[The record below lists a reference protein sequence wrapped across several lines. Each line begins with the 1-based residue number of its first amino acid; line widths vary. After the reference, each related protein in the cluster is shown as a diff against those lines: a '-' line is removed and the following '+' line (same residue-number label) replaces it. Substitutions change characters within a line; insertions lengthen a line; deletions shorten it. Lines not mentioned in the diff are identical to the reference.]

1 MAAILIVDDDPTI
14 RLVLKRSLERQ
25 GYTVEMA
32 TNGLEGVEQAHLISP
47 GLIICD
53 WMMPDIDG
61 LEVCRRIKSDPKF
74 STTFFI
80 LLTARTE
87 VEDRVQGLDAG
98 ADEFLSKPIDPN
110 ELQARVRAGLRLHQ
124 LSHDLQQQTS
134 KLQAELAEAARY
146 VKSLLPKPDFFP
158 DYNIATDWR
167 FLPSQ
172 ELGGDSFN
180 YHWLDEKHLA
190 IYLLDVSGHGVGSA
204 LLSVSV
210 MNQLRTQGLPDT
222 DPRQPEA
229 VLRALNHSFQMGS
242 HNEMYFTL
250 WYGVYQPSSRLLSFA
265 SAGHPPALLIEPT
278 HTSPVELKTPN
289 LPIGILPN
297 PSFQMDQ
304 VRIPAASHLY
314 LFSDG
319 VYEVANREKE
329 LWGLD
334 NLIALLNHDVTG
346 SLDQV
351 AQQAQAFRGQPDFED
366 DFSLL
371 RVSFG

>member
-1 MAAILIVDDDPTI
+1 MTAILIVDDDPTI

-32 TNGLEGVEQAHLISP
+32 SGGLEGLEKAHLLAP

-61 LEVCRRIKSDPKF
+61 LEVCRRIKADPKF

-87 VEDRVQGLDAG
+87 VEDRIQGLDAG

-110 ELQARVRAGLRLHQ
+110 ELRARVRAGLRLHQ
-124 LSHDLQQQTS
+124 LSYDLQQQTAR
-134 KLQAELAEAARY
+134 LRAELAEAASY
-146 VKSLLPKPDFFP
+146 VRSLLPEPAYFP
-158 DYNIATDWR
+158 NHQMAIEWC

-180 YHWLDEKHLA
+180 YHWLDEDHLA

-210 MNQLRTQGLPDT
+210 MNQLRSQGLPDT
-222 DPRQPEA
+222 DLRQPDA
-229 VLRALNHSFQMGS
+229 VLRALNQSFQMGS
-242 HNEMYFTL
+242 HHDMYFTL
-250 WYGVYQPSSRLLSFA
+250 WYGVYQPGSRLLSFA
-265 SAGHPPALLIEPT
+265 SAGHPPALLINQSNRIPI
-278 HTSPVELKTPN
+278 ELKTPN
-289 LPIGILPN
+289 LPIGILPDQN
-297 PSFQMDQ
+297 FAMDQ
-304 VRIPAASHLY
+304 VRISVGSYLY

-319 VYEVANREKE
+319 VYEVSS
-329 LWGLD
+329 LQGIWGLA
-334 NLIALLNHDVTG
+334 NWIALVRASLDS

-351 AQQAQAFRGQPDFED
+351 LQQIQSSRGKADFED
-366 DFSLL
+366 DVSLL
-371 RVSFG
+371 RVKFS

>member
-1 MAAILIVDDDPTI
+1 MATILIVDDDPTI
-14 RLVLKRSLERQ
+14 RLVLKRCLERQ

-32 TNGLEGVEQAHLISP
+32 TSGLEGIEQAHLISP

-61 LEVCRRIKSDPKF
+61 LEVCRRIKADPKF

-134 KLQAELAEAARY
+134 RLRAELAEAARY
-146 VKSLLPKPDFFP
+146 VESLLPKPDFFP
-158 DYNIATDWR
+158 ECKIKTDWC

-180 YHWLDEKHLA
+180 YHWLDAEHLA
-190 IYLLDVSGHGVGSA
+190 IYLLDVSGHGVGAA

-229 VLRALNHSFQMGS
+229 VLQALNHSFQMQS

-250 WYGVYQPSSRLLSFA
+250 WYGVYHSGSRLLSFA
-265 SAGHPPALLIEPT
+265 SAGHPPALLIDPT
-278 HTSPVELKTPN
+278 HRTSIELRTLN

-297 PSFQMDQ
+297 QNFQRDK
-304 VRIPAASHLY
+304 VRIPSPSYLY

-319 VYEVANREKE
+319 VYEVVNREKE
-329 LWGLD
+329 IWGLK
-334 NLIALLNHDVTG
+334 NLIALLSDDATV

-351 AQQAQAFRGQPDFED
+351 AQQVQAFRGQPDFED

>member
-32 TNGLEGVEQAHLISP
+32 TNGLEGVERAHLISP

-61 LEVCRRIKSDPKF
+61 LEVCRRIKADPKF

-134 KLQAELAEAARY
+134 RLQAELAEAARY
-146 VKSLLPKPDFFP
+146 VRSLLPKPDFFP
-158 DYNIATDWR
+158 DCNITTDWR

-180 YHWLDEKHLA
+180 YHWLDAEHLV

-229 VLRALNHSFQMGS
+229 VLRALNHSFPMGS

-250 WYGVYQPSSRLLSFA
+250 WYGVYHPGSRLLSFA
-265 SAGHPPALLIEPT
+265 SAGHPPALLIDPA
-278 HTSPVELKTPN
+278 HTTPIELKTPN

-297 PSFQMDQ
+297 QSFQMDK
-304 VRIPAASHLY
+304 VRIPAPSHLY

-319 VYEVANREKE
+319 VYEVVNREKE
-329 LWGLD
+329 LWGLE
-334 NLIALLNHDVTG
+334 NLIALLSHDAAG

-351 AQQAQAFRGQPDFED
+351 AQQAQTFGGQPDFED

>member
-25 GYTVEMA
+25 GYTVVMA
-32 TNGLEGVEQAHLISP
+32 SNGLEGLEQAYLISP

-61 LEVCRRIKSDPKF
+61 LEVCRRIKADPKF

-87 VEDRVQGLDAG
+87 VDDRVQGLDAG
-98 ADEFLSKPIDPN
+98 ADEFLSKPVDSN
-110 ELQARVRAGLRLHQ
+110 ELRARVRAGLRLHQ
-124 LSHDLQQQTS
+124 LSHDLQQQTA

-146 VKSLLPKPDFFP
+146 VSSLLPKPVFFP
-158 DYNIATDWR
+158 DCKITTDWR

-180 YHWLDEKHLA
+180 YHWLDGEHLA

-210 MNQLRTQGLPDT
+210 MNQLRSQGLPDT
-222 DPRQPEA
+222 DPRQPDA

-250 WYGVYQPSSRLLSFA
+250 WYGVYQPTSRLLSFS
-265 SAGHPPALLIEPT
+265 SAGHPPGLLIGCQDPT
-278 HTSPVELKTPN
+278 PTELKTPN
-289 LPIGILPN
+289 LPIGVLPN
-297 PSFQMDQ
+297 QSFQMDQ
-304 VRIPAASHLY
+304 VWIPAASHLY

-319 VYEVANREKE
+319 VYEVSNPQRE

-334 NLIALLNHDVTG
+334 NLIALLSQNAG
-346 SLDQV
+346 GNLDQV
-351 AQQAQAFRGQPDFED
+351 THQAQSFRGQPDFED

>member
-1 MAAILIVDDDPTI
+1 MTTILIVDDDPTI

-32 TNGLEGVEQAHLISP
+32 SNGSEGLEQAHLLVP

-53 WMMPDIDG
+53 WMMPDMDG
-61 LEVCRRIKSDPKF
+61 LEVCRRIKADPKF

-87 VEDRVQGLDAG
+87 VEDRIQGLDAG

-110 ELQARVRAGLRLHQ
+110 ELRARVRAGLRLHQ
-124 LSHDLQQQTS
+124 LSYDLQQQTAR
-134 KLQAELAEAARY
+134 LRAELAEAASY
-146 VKSLLPKPDFFP
+146 VRSLLPEPAYFP
-158 DYNIATDWR
+158 DCKVTLEWR

-180 YHWLDEKHLA
+180 YHWLDEEHLA

-210 MNQLRTQGLPDT
+210 MNQLRTQGLADA
-222 DPRQPEA
+222 DPRQPDA

-242 HNEMYFTL
+242 HHEMYFTL
-250 WYGVYQPSSRLLSFA
+250 WYGVYQPGSRLLSFA
-265 SAGHPPALLIEPT
+265 SAGHPPALLIQGQD
-278 HTSPVELKTPN
+278 SLLLKTAN
-289 LPIGILPN
+289 LPIGILPDLT
-297 PSFQMDQ
+297 FQRDQ
-304 VRIPAASHLY
+304 VRIPENSHLY

-319 VYEVANREKE
+319 VYEVINPQRKI
-329 LWGLD
+329 WGLD
-334 NLIALLNHDVTG
+334 NLIALLSKGAGN
-346 SLDQV
+346 SLDHV
-351 AQQAQAFRGQPDFED
+351 IHQAQSFQGRTDFED

-371 RVSFG
+371 RISFG